1 MHSTPLSLAM
11 ALLRSLYLFEILAL
25 QLVLLFSVL
34 SAYVYEMP
42 EARVITDVP
51 KQRTLNDALQ
61 VRDVGRHVVRT
72 KAPRFM
78 MELYEEHLRNP
89 ATLQDN
95 IVRSF
100 AAQSNGAFHFF
111 NLTSFGHR
119 EIITKAEFRWFR
131 RAHAVLPGHHFYR
144 VDLYEVLESK
154 VKPWR
159 GNLILSRL
167 LSMYTEGWEV
177 FNITQTVTKWILNSS
192 TNNGILVV
200 ATLNS
205 GHWLETYVQSARETS
220 YEENDA
226 YLVVYSNDGRRRS
239 SGEGVSTSGQNTGL
253 PFEFLEF
260 KSSLQAVVRKRRST
274 HKRAS
279 ENEQVVNCQRT
290 PLYVDFVK
298 LGWAGWVIS
307 PRGYNAYHCSGSCP
321 FPLSGSLHPTNHA
334 IVQSIVNTLKLSS
347 KVGRPCC
354 VPDNLQPISLLY
366 FDDDENVVLKQYD
379 DMVAGSCG
387 CH

>member
-1 MHSTPLSLAM
+1 M

-95 IVRSF
+95 IV
-100 AAQSNGAFHFF
+100 
-111 NLTSFGHR
+111 
-119 EIITKAEFRWFR
+119 
-131 RAHAVLPGHHFYR
+131 
-144 VDLYEVLESK
+144 DLYEVLESK

-205 GHWLETYVQSARETS
+205 GHWLET
-220 YEENDA
+220 
-226 YLVVYSNDGRRRS
+226 
-239 SGEGVSTSGQNTGL
+239 
-253 PFEFLEF
+253 
-260 KSSLQAVVRKRRST
+260 
-274 HKRAS
+274 
-279 ENEQVVNCQRT
+279 
-290 PLYVDFVK
+290 
-298 LGWAGWVIS
+298 
-307 PRGYNAYHCSGSCP
+307 
-321 FPLSGSLHPTNHA
+321 
-334 IVQSIVNTLKLSS
+334 
-347 KVGRPCC
+347 
-354 VPDNLQPISLLY
+354 
-366 FDDDENVVLKQYD
+366 
-379 DMVAGSCG
+379 
-387 CH
+387 